1 MKIWKLIEKVLGQA
15 NEQEDMFGAWI
26 LKPFVKW
33 VGGKRQLLTQ
43 IKEHI
48 PEYTGNY
55 FEPFLGGGAVFL
67 ELEPENAVVSD
78 LNTQLISTYMWVRD
92 APEDLLE
99 TVERLDR
106 QENTLENYTQMREHY
121 NQLVQDKPRA
131 LVTSSYFIW
140 LNKHCFN
147 GVYRVNSK
155 GGFNVPWN
163 KKTEHINSLDEDNIL
178 EISSYLKEANVA
190 LLNRDYK
197 SVLQYTTKE
206 DFVYMDPPYVPN
218 SVTASFTSY
227 TKEKPL
233 HDEIAQ
239 EFANLPCKALLSN
252 NNNAIVQDLYADFNI
267 TEVSAR
273 RSINQGRG
281 KEVLVDKII

>member
-1 MKIWKLIEKVLGQA
+1 
-15 NEQEDMFGAWI
+15 MFGAWI

-78 LNTQLISTYMWVRD
+78 LNTQLISTYKWVRD

-106 QENTLENYTQMREHY
+106 QENTLENYTQMREYY
-121 NQLVQDKPRA
+121 NQLVQDKPRD

-197 SVLQYTTKE
+197 SVLQNTTKE

-281 KEVLVDKII
+281 KEVLVDKTF

>member
-1 MKIWKLIEKVLGQA
+1 
-15 NEQEDMFGAWI
+15 MFGAWI

-78 LNTQLISTYMWVRD
+78 LNTQLISTYRWVRD

-121 NQLVQDKPRA
+121 NQLVQDKHRA
-131 LVTSSYFIW
+131 LDSSSYFIW

-197 SVLQYTTKE
+197 SVLQNTTKE

-252 NNNAIVQDLYADFNI
+252 NNNAIVQDLYAAFNI
-267 TEVSAR
+267 TEV
-273 RSINQGRG
+273 SINQGRG